1 MRTGRTAHA
10 SRVQSPPAR
19 ARLLVKVKLG
29 KMRMIDKQQ
38 RVWPLSFA
46 PLVHAL
52 CYNQSRDLI
61 TGSTFY
67 MSLPWHASPRA
78 SHIPRLLRTHCRRRS
93 YADSRPFA
101 VGDHVVLRPTV
112 DRSASPVLRGPLK
125 HGKRIETH
133 KGIIQQDD
141 IIGKR
146 VRDLVRTAP
155 TKSGKDGSDFRIHEV
170 TLDEYVRFSRR
181 LVTPIYPADANLIVS
196 LLDLHPEVY
205 DVERAGEDTLE
216 ILEAGTGHGGLT
228 VHLSRAI
235 HAANPRT
242 PKAVEDEDAETTEAK
257 ITEWKKQ
264 RQAVLHTIDVASQ
277 YSAHARQTIAAYR
290 HGQYLHNI
298 DFHTGSVSDWVAT
311 ALSARNDEPFLSHA
325 FLDLPNADT
334 HIDNVAKAVKVD
346 GMLIVFNP
354 SITQINE
361 CALKIKQEGIPLDLD
376 RVIELGV
383 NGGSGGREWD
393 VRPVKPRAQK
403 VQVAPES
410 VAAESEDVEANS
422 DVGQEPAENVPAPD
436 ANEFK
441 WAMVCRPKVGD
452 RVVGGGFL
460 GVFRK
465 KRQG

>member
-1 MRTGRTAHA
+1 
-10 SRVQSPPAR
+10 
-19 ARLLVKVKLG
+19 
-29 KMRMIDKQQ
+29 
-38 RVWPLSFA
+38 
-46 PLVHAL
+46 
-52 CYNQSRDLI
+52 
-61 TGSTFY
+61 
-67 MSLPWHASPRA
+67 MSLPWHASHRA
-78 SHIPRLLRTHCRRRS
+78 SHIPRLLRTQCRRS

-146 VRDLVRTAP
+146 VRELVRTAP

-205 DVERAGEDTLE
+205 DAERAGEGKLE

-228 VHLSRAI
+228 IHLSRAI
-235 HAANPRT
+235 HAGNPPT
-242 PKAVEDEDAETTEAK
+242 PKVDPEEDVETTDTK
-257 ITEWKKQ
+257 IAEWKER

-277 YSAHARQTIAAYR
+277 YSAHARQTIAAFR

-298 DFHTGSVSDWVAT
+298 DFHTGSASDWVA
-311 ALSARNDEPFLSHA
+311 SAFSDRNKEPFLSHA

-346 GMLIVFNP
+346 GTLIVFNP

-403 VQVAPES
+403 VQVVSES
-410 VAAESEDVEANS
+410 ATTDGEDAQISSDDASRDAEQEQADSVPAQDAS
-422 DVGQEPAENVPAPD
+422 VGQAP
-436 ANEFK
+436 NEGK

-465 KRQG
+465 KHQG

>member
-1 MRTGRTAHA
+1 M
-10 SRVQSPPAR
+10 
-19 ARLLVKVKLG
+19 
-29 KMRMIDKQQ
+29 
-38 RVWPLSFA
+38 SF
-46 PLVHAL
+46 
-52 CYNQSRDLI
+52 
-61 TGSTFY
+61 
-67 MSLPWHASPRA
+67 PWHASHRA
-78 SHIPRLLRTHCRRRS
+78 GQVPRLLRTQCRRN

-101 VGDHVVLRPTV
+101 VGDHVVLRPTK

-133 KGIIQQDD
+133 KGILKQDD

-146 VRDLVRTAP
+146 VRELVRTP
-155 TKSGKDGSDFRIHEV
+155 STKAGKDGYDFRIHEA
-170 TLDEYVRFSRR
+170 TMDEYVRFSRR

-205 DVERAGEDTLE
+205 DAERAGEGKLE

-228 VHLSRAI
+228 IHLSRAI
-235 HAANPRT
+235 HAGNPPT
-242 PKAVEDEDAETTEAK
+242 PKPVPEEDPETTDGK
-257 ITEWKKQ
+257 IAEYKER
-264 RQAVLHTIDVASQ
+264 RQAILHTIDVASQ
-277 YSAHARQTIAAYR
+277 YSAHARQTIAAFR

-298 DFHTGSVSDWVAT
+298 DFHTGSVSDWVAS

-346 GMLIVFNP
+346 GNLIVFNP

-361 CALKIKQEGIPLDLD
+361 CALKIKQEGIPLELD

-393 VRPVKPRAQK
+393 VRPVKPRAPK
-403 VQVAPES
+403 VEAAPEPVTVDGEDAEISSDVEIRDAEQEQAES
-410 VAAESEDVEANS
+410 VAA
-422 DVGQEPAENVPAPD
+422 PD
-436 ANEFK
+436 ASSGQTASDGK

-460 GVFRK
+460 GVFK
-465 KRQG
+465 KKHQG

>member
-1 MRTGRTAHA
+1 
-10 SRVQSPPAR
+10 
-19 ARLLVKVKLG
+19 
-29 KMRMIDKQQ
+29 
-38 RVWPLSFA
+38 
-46 PLVHAL
+46 
-52 CYNQSRDLI
+52 
-61 TGSTFY
+61 
-67 MSLPWHASPRA
+67 MSLPWHFSHRA
-78 SHIPRLLRTHCRRRS
+78 GQIPRLLRTQCRRT

-101 VGDHVVLRPTV
+101 VGDHVVLRPTK
-112 DRSASPVLRGPLK
+112 DRGASPALRGPLK

-146 VRDLVRTAP
+146 ARELVRTAP
-155 TKSGKDGSDFRIHEV
+155 PKSGKDGHDFRIHEA

-205 DVERAGEDTLE
+205 DAERAGEGKLE

-228 VHLSRAI
+228 IHLSRAI
-235 HAANPRT
+235 HAGNPPT
-242 PKAVEDEDAETTEAK
+242 PKPVPEEDPETRDAKVAEFKER
-257 ITEWKKQ
+257 
-264 RQAVLHTIDVASQ
+264 RQAILHTIDVASQ
-277 YSAHARQTIAAYR
+277 YSAHARQTIAAFR

-298 DFHTGSVSDWVAT
+298 DFHTGSVSDWVAS

-346 GMLIVFNP
+346 GNLIVFNP

-361 CALKIKQEGIPLDLD
+361 CALKIKQEGIPLELD

-393 VRPVKPRAQK
+393 VRPVKPRTQK
-403 VQVAPES
+403 VEAAPEA
-410 VAAESEDVEANS
+410 VAISGEDAEVRSDAESRDAE
-422 DVGQEPAENVPAPD
+422 QEQAENVANPSQTPD
-436 ANEFK
+436 EGK
-441 WAMVCRPKVGD
+441 WAMVCRPKVGE

-460 GVFRK
+460 GVFK
-465 KRQG
+465 KKHQS